1 MPGNPASG
9 SRLSTIAELE
19 FYRDWQHPT
28 RQLIRSELRGRL
40 YAYSALSEENHRQA
54 AETLYGVENN
64 YKSTQGQWLALL
76 DPIFMAEKRKEES
89 ELRAAIANN
98 AALAKEIGDPWADAM
113 KAVLAYEGIY
123 YRYDMLESRAGS
135 ISELFAYA
143 RTIVRGAEE
152 STKPNGDRLPEFTES
167 ALPLTEKALLE
178 PKPIYPGLERIG
190 LELWLSK
197 TRELL
202 AVDDPSVKTLLGKN
216 SPEELA
222 ESLVAGTKLA
232 DPEQRRLL
240 WTGGKSAVDAFTDP
254 LIRFVSATD
263 PDARAVRR
271 EYEIKI
277 EGPLMKANE
286 RIARARFALSGG
298 TPTYPDGTFT
308 LRLTYGK
315 VAGWTYQDKTIE
327 PYTKLGGIFDRATGA
342 EPFVL
347 PKRWLDA
354 KLQLALDTPFDA
366 STDHDIIGGNSG
378 SPVVDREGR
387 VVGVV
392 FDGNIHSLG
401 GEYGYDARLN
411 RAISVM
417 TPAIEEALRRVYHMD
432 RIMDEVL
439 AEDR

>member
-1 MPGNPASG
+1 MSRLCVFMKTASPPQHLLILLGAKDVPKADELLLVPGNPASG

-202 AVDDPSVKTLLGKN
+202 AVDDPSVKTL
-216 SPEELA
+216 A
-222 ESLVAGTKLA
+222 
-232 DPEQRRLL
+232 
-240 WTGGKSAVDAFTDP
+240 
-254 LIRFVSATD
+254 
-263 PDARAVRR
+263 ARA
-271 EYEIKI
+271 
-277 EGPLMKANE
+277 L
-286 RIARARFALSGG
+286 
-298 TPTYPDGTFT
+298 
-308 LRLTYGK
+308 
-315 VAGWTYQDKTIE
+315 
-327 PYTKLGGIFDRATGA
+327 
-342 EPFVL
+342 
-347 PKRWLDA
+347 
-354 KLQLALDTPFDA
+354 
-366 STDHDIIGGNSG
+366 H
-378 SPVVDREGR
+378 
-387 VVGVV
+387 
-392 FDGNIHSLG
+392 
-401 GEYGYDARLN
+401 
-411 RAISVM
+411 
-417 TPAIEEALRRVYHMD
+417 
-432 RIMDEVL
+432 
-439 AEDR
+439 